1 MTDTLDWYRTN
12 ADAFAAQSLA
22 VDLTHLHA
30 PFLARLPPCA
40 RVLDLGCGSG
50 RDTAVFLAAGH
61 AVTAMDPSPELAS
74 RAAQRLAIEVTVAP
88 AQSLD
93 AHARFDGV
101 WACASL
107 LHVPLAETDDVWARI
122 ARALVP
128 GGVVYAS
135 YKLGAG
141 ERTVDGRF
149 FLDRDEPTLRSTLE
163 RAGLTPLRLWETADA
178 RPERAHERWIN
189 ALAQR

>member
-1 MTDTLDWYRTN
+1 MTDTLDWYRAH
-12 ADAFAAQSLA
+12 ADAFAAQSLD
-22 VDLTHLHA
+22 VDLAHLHA
-30 PFLARLPPCA
+30 PFLALLPP
-40 RVLDLGCGSG
+40 RSHVLDLGCGGG

-61 AVTAMDPSPELAS
+61 TVTAMDPSPELAALTA
-74 RAAQRLAIEVTVAP
+74 RRLALDVTVAP

-93 AHARFDGV
+93 VCARFDGV

-107 LHVPLAETDDVWARI
+107 LHVPLAETDDVWRRI

-149 FLDRDEPTLRSTLE
+149 FLDRDEASLRATLT
-163 RAGLTPLRLWETADA
+163 RASLTPLRLWETADA

-189 ALAQR
+189 ALARR